1 MTKRKHVTPEGVLL
15 SIFALVWSVLTI
27 YPFIVTVMSSL
38 KTNDEIFGAMTK
50 LPETLRFENYLAALT
65 QANMGQC
72 ILNSVYLSALS
83 TVILIVC
90 ASLTSFVFARTPFKG
105 TKWLYMLFV
114 FGIILPIHA
123 TLIPLAKMI
132 SSLPF
137 LHSNSYGTLTL
148 IYVAFQLPISVFI
161 ITGYMKGISKELD
174 EAAEM
179 DGCSLP
185 RLFFQII
192 LPVSKPAV
200 ATSAIISFL
209 FFYNELIFAVV
220 FLSDKA
226 KYTISLGMLQFVG
239 YRTVQMGP
247 IFASIV
253 VSIIPMIV
261 IYLLFQNQVQ
271 HGMVAGAVK
280 E

>member
-1 MTKRKHVTPEGVLL
+1 MVIKRL
-15 SIFALVWSVLTI
+15 SIGTLLIGTFAVIWSVLTI
-27 YPFIVTVMSSL
+27 YPFIITIFSSL
-38 KTNDEIFGAMTK
+38 KTNDEIFGAMLQ
-50 LPETLRFENYLAALT
+50 LPTVLRFENYITAIVT
-65 QANMGQC
+65 ANMGRS
-72 ILNSVYLSALS
+72 IINSIYLSSSS
-83 TVILIVC
+83 TLVLVIT
-90 ASLTSFVFARTPFKG
+90 ASLTSFVFARMNLRF
-105 TKWLYMLFV
+105 TKTLYMLFIL
-114 FGIILPIHA
+114 GIILPIHA

-132 SSLPF
+132 SSLP
-137 LHSNSYGTLTL
+137 LLKSNSYPTLML

-161 ITGYMKGISKELD
+161 ITAFMKGISKELD
-174 EAAEM
+174 EAAVM

-192 LPVSKPAV
+192 LPISKPAI

-220 FLSDKA
+220 FLSEKT

-239 YRTVQMGP
+239 YRIVQMGP

-253 VSIIPMIV
+253 ISIIPMIT

-271 HGMVAGAVK
+271 RGMVAGAVK
-280 E
+280 G

>member
-1 MTKRKHVTPEGVLL
+1 MTVKKISIGTLLL
-15 SIFALVWSVLTI
+15 SVFAFVWSVITL
-27 YPFIVTVMSSL
+27 YPFIITVMSSL
-38 KTNDEIFGAMTK
+38 KTNDEIFGAMIK
-50 LPETLRFENYLAALT
+50 LPTTLHFENYLVALA
-65 QANMGQC
+65 QANMGRC

-83 TVILIVC
+83 TIVLIVC
-90 ASLTSFVFARTPFKG
+90 ASLVSFVFARSVFYF

-114 FGIILPIHA
+114 LGIILPIHA

-132 SSLPF
+132 SALPF
-137 LHSNSYGTLTL
+137 LHSNSYFTLML
-148 IYVAFQLPISVFI
+148 IYVAFQLPLSVFI

-174 EAAEM
+174 EAAEI
-179 DGCSLP
+179 DGCSPP
-185 RLFFQII
+185 RLFFQVI
-192 LPVSKPAV
+192 LPISKPAI

-220 FLSDKA
+220 FLSDKI
-226 KYTISLGMLQFVG
+226 KFTISLGMLQFVG

-253 VSIIPMIV
+253 VSIIPMIT